1 MIGRGLAAF
10 FVLREKT
17 GRVPRVQNPGLTP
30 CVRRGELGAGALAP
44 PTLLAPP
51 SSDPRSLIP
60 VPCSLLFRRL
70 QIISPPRRTILNRKD
85 CATNMKNITVSVSDK
100 AYKDARVW
108 AAANSTSVSA
118 AVQVFIETL
127 PRAMS
132 SPDNASLINRR
143 RQQARAKDKS
153 AAQDNAAAQ
162 HTRSAVPQPGPSGP
176 FSPLLKFFLKTTQK
190 LHGRESL
197 QQNQ

>member
-1 MIGRGLAAF
+1 
-10 FVLREKT
+10 
-17 GRVPRVQNPGLTP
+17 
-30 CVRRGELGAGALAP
+30 
-44 PTLLAPP
+44 
-51 SSDPRSLIP
+51 
-60 VPCSLLFRRL
+60 
-70 QIISPPRRTILNRKD
+70 
-85 CATNMKNITVSVSDK
+85 MKNITVSVSEK